1 MVYNGGMEPYVT
13 DYKTVPVP
21 ELIYI
26 YISRRAFVY
35 KTEILK
41 TKQNKT
47 RCLAYV
53 IGI

>member
-26 YISRRAFVY
+26 YIYPDELLFT
-35 KTEILK
+35 KLK
-41 TKQNKT
+41 FSKQNKT
-47 RCLAYV
+47 KRAVLLM
-53 IGI
+53 